1 MNLYGEEVTEHM
13 TLRDMEYIAAIA
25 EDKSITRASTRLFVA
40 QPALSQCVQ
49 KVEKEL
55 GVRIFLRESSGVRLT
70 AEGQCYMEFIQ
81 KTLHEQKNLHKKL
94 EDLRRAD
101 LGQIHLGFTGT
112 QSTYVLPYFL
122 PQFKEK
128 YPNIDLTLVEASSE
142 EIEKRLVKG
151 DIEVGILHTPVLHR
165 ELDTFKISEDEMVII
180 PRSSSRFQKYIYYEE
195 GEAVPYLDMEFLKD
209 EPLVLTKSYQRSR
222 MVCEQIF
229 VKAGIAPFIRQECKS
244 LNTVDALCQV
254 DYGTALLP
262 SKQISS
268 SLKRRG
274 YYKINPD
281 YSVPY
286 SFVVAVLRDTY
297 LPLAAK
303 KLLEVLHEIEGT
315 F

>member
-112 QSTYVLPYFL
+112 QRCRTLASGKPDQRDQSPPYH
-122 PQFKEK
+122 
-128 YPNIDLTLVEASSE
+128 Y
-142 EIEKRLVKG
+142 
-151 DIEVGILHTPVLHR
+151 
-165 ELDTFKISEDEMVII
+165 
-180 PRSSSRFQKYIYYEE
+180 RSGRHGGRTRQCPCGTHFPTHNRCSDFRW
-195 GEAVPYLDMEFLKD
+195 V
-209 EPLVLTKSYQRSR
+209 RR
-222 MVCEQIF
+222 M
-229 VKAGIAPFIRQECKS
+229 
-244 LNTVDALCQV
+244 
-254 DYGTALLP
+254 
-262 SKQISS
+262 
-268 SLKRRG
+268 
-274 YYKINPD
+274 
-281 YSVPY
+281 
-286 SFVVAVLRDTY
+286 
-297 LPLAAK
+297 
-303 KLLEVLHEIEGT
+303 
-315 F
+315 

>member
-1 MNLYGEEVTEHM
+1 M
-13 TLRDMEYIAAIA
+13 
-25 EDKSITRASTRLFVA
+25 
-40 QPALSQCVQ
+40 
-49 KVEKEL
+49 
-55 GVRIFLRESSGVRLT
+55 
-70 AEGQCYMEFIQ
+70 
-81 KTLHEQKNLHKKL
+81 
-94 EDLRRAD
+94 
-101 LGQIHLGFTGT
+101 
-112 QSTYVLPYFL
+112 
-122 PQFKEK
+122 
-128 YPNIDLTLVEASSE
+128 EASSE

-262 SKQISS
+262 SKQVSS

>member
-128 YPNIDLTLVEASSE
+128 YPNVTVNVVSNKKERN
-142 EIEKRLVKG
+142 EKNKG
-151 DIEVGILHTPVLHR
+151 KPWKNR
-165 ELDTFKISEDEMVII
+165 E
-180 PRSSSRFQKYIYYEE
+180 
-195 GEAVPYLDMEFLKD
+195 
-209 EPLVLTKSYQRSR
+209 
-222 MVCEQIF
+222 
-229 VKAGIAPFIRQECKS
+229 
-244 LNTVDALCQV
+244 
-254 DYGTALLP
+254 
-262 SKQISS
+262 
-268 SLKRRG
+268 
-274 YYKINPD
+274 
-281 YSVPY
+281 
-286 SFVVAVLRDTY
+286 
-297 LPLAAK
+297 
-303 KLLEVLHEIEGT
+303 
-315 F
+315 